1 MDTSVSPSNTGNP
14 QHWHHKFRKT
24 PLERLPVEIVQKIF
38 FECLEINL
46 PRASLP
52 IALALSNDVIYTWLI
67 RLAFSSN
74 NESALTD
81 FFTKPYLPL
90 DYFSLTAPQRA
101 TLQTEILKCR
111 WCTLPL
117 MRKCQREHVE
127 HVLRQKCNHLIISP
141 SDRRKL
147 ENLEPYWGNMDRI
160 TSKAIGSRGTG
171 DLRVE
176 ARIPEPPPEPQKQ
189 QQQQQQTSTIA
200 TSTSTNPSN
209 ASATTNT
216 TTTTNPKRRIAIWF
230 NFGSVQIR
238 PANDLVFEYID
249 VFRLPYGGFSDPCR
263 IPDHLLRPP
272 WTPEKLEFLTLLST
286 EAYIDEDSRYER
298 SKATLRQVITDRDF
312 DTFKHMLTMRI
323 RVKVYGYTL
332 RWPLKQNHF
341 RLAARL
347 AGGSDND
354 PFLKELFEERRE
366 DVPVSDPSIRA
377 LMNRYDARKKYEGER
392 EGMRERES
400 QFGGGAV
407 RGGMT
412 KRGG

>member
-1 MDTSVSPSNTGNP
+1 MDTSVSPSNTGSP
-14 QHWHHKFRKT
+14 QHWHHKLRKT
-24 PLERLPVEIVQKIF
+24 PLERLPVELVQKIF
-38 FECLEINL
+38 FDCLEINL

-74 NESALTD
+74 NESAQTE

-111 WCTLPL
+111 WCTLSL

-141 SDRRKL
+141 SDQRKL
-147 ENLEPYWGNMDRI
+147 ENLEPYWRNMDRFS
-160 TSKAIGSRGTG
+160 SKPIGSRGSG

-176 ARIPEPPPEPQKQ
+176 ARIPEPPPEQQKQ
-189 QQQQQQTSTIA
+189 QQQQQQHTTTTD
-200 TSTSTNPSN
+200 TSTSTNSSN
-209 ASATTNT
+209 TPPTTN
-216 TTTTNPKRRIAIWF
+216 TTTNPKRRIAIWF

-238 PANDLVFEYID
+238 QANDLVFEID
-249 VFRLPYGGFSDPCR
+249 VFRLPYCGFSDPCR

-286 EAYIDEDSRYER
+286 EAYIDEDSRHER
-298 SKATLRQVITDRDF
+298 SKAALRQVITDRDI
-312 DTFKHMLTMRI
+312 DTFRHMLSMRI

-332 RWPLKQNHF
+332 KWPTKQNHF

-347 AGGSDND
+347 AGAGSDCD
-354 PFLKELFEERRE
+354 PFLNVLFEERRE

-377 LMNRYDARKKYEGER
+377 LMHRYDARKMDEGER
-392 EGMRERES
+392 EAMRR
-400 QFGGGAV
+400 
-407 RGGMT
+407 R
-412 KRGG
+412 